1 MVNAEVGVGW
11 RFGDI
16 QIGQRGWFDLG
27 NSGPGNSSRLQ
38 SVYLKIGTW
47 MTQKGSRLFR
57 AICGKEES
65 NLITS
70 ERENFTKKSQR
81 AFGSLKKSSF
91 GKVPTF
97 TLDSCLWCFLYIIYI
112 FCFFFFFAFHKLNLK
127 AFLQHY
133 LYLSYSAVPKIK
145 CTNASCFVFWVF
157 FMLQNPGCCECGN
170 IKMQHFMKGKNYRYI
185 GIWEGTMVV
194 LVNC

>member
-1 MVNAEVGVGW
+1 MN
-11 RFGDI
+11 D
-16 QIGQRGWFDLG
+16 
-27 NSGPGNSSRLQ
+27 
-38 SVYLKIGTW
+38 
-47 MTQKGSRLFR
+47 
-57 AICGKEES
+57 
-65 NLITS
+65 S
-70 ERENFTKKSQR
+70 ERFKIVSCNLWKGRIQFDNIWERKFYQKITKGLWLSKKEFFWQSAYFHIR
-81 AFGSLKKSSF
+81 LLFMMFSLYN
-91 GKVPTF
+91 
-97 TLDSCLWCFLYIIYI
+97 LHFLL
-112 FCFFFFFAFHKLNLK
+112 FFFFAFHKLNLK

>member
-1 MVNAEVGVGW
+1 MPTTLQRHHWAKACALRRTQLLAPRRCQGRWGSVFYFDTF
-11 RFGDI
+11 RCDI

-112 FCFFFFFAFHKLNLK
+112 FCFFFFCISQVKLKSISTAL
-127 AFLQHY
+127 FIFILFC
-133 LYLSYSAVPKIK
+133 SS
-145 CTNASCFVFWVF
+145 
-157 FMLQNPGCCECGN
+157 
-170 IKMQHFMKGKNYRYI
+170 
-185 GIWEGTMVV
+185 
-194 LVNC
+194 